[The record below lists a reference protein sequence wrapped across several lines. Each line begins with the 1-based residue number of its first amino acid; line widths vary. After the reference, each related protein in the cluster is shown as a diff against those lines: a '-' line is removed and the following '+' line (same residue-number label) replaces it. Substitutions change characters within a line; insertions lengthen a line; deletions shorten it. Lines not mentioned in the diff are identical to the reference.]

1 MIEAFF
7 LTTLP
12 ALWRKLCAL
21 SESSRCYALLR
32 RLYRGLCR
40 AARESFLG
48 RLLSIQR
55 SPKPRADGA
64 FTRALHRFGARLH
77 LAEALDG
84 RSLKR
89 LDFSALAGA
98 LLLAM
103 FLCPAQL
110 WNNRL
115 ALLLALFLAAAL
127 LALTAAG
134 RRRLLTVREIG
145 CGFVLFMTASLCGL
159 ASAHDLSEAV
169 RVFAFYVTSFLLAL
183 TLGAGLSDRT
193 KLRRFLGFLYLAV
206 VCTAVFA
213 VWQRFAGVAV
223 NSSQTDLAAN
233 AGMPGR
239 VYSTFENPNNYAE
252 FLVLFLPLS
261 FAFTTTLRNQRA
273 RLGATALLLV
283 PLAALAMTYSRSGW
297 VSFALAATV
306 LLFLCQKKS
315 LPLLLFLALL
325 ALPLLPRTV
334 LHRILTIGS
343 TSDSSNL
350 YRVYIWQGTLRLL
363 RRFGLTGV
371 GFGPENFHPVY
382 ILFCN
387 GHAQEAQHAHMLWLE
402 LWSEM
407 GIAGLISY
415 VTFHFGLL
423 LRALLAHKTA
433 SGALRMTLAACAAAL
448 TGICFS
454 ATVEYIWFYPRD
466 MFAFFVLV
474 GVTLAA
480 IRIAG
485 AEQQEI

>member
-12 ALWRKLCAL
+12 ALWRRLCAL
-21 SESSRCYALLR
+21 SESSRCYALLQSLYR
-32 RLYRGLCR
+32 RLCK

-48 RLLSIQR
+48 ALLTRQDTQKSR
-55 SPKPRADGA
+55 TDGA
-64 FTRALHRFGARLH
+64 LTRTLHRLGTRLH

-89 LDFSALAGA
+89 LDFSVLAGA

-103 FLCPAQL
+103 FLCPAQQ

-115 ALLLALFLAAAL
+115 ALLLALLLAAVL
-127 LALTAAG
+127 LVLTMAR
-134 RRRLLTVREIG
+134 RRRLLSVRELG
-145 CGFVLFMTASLCGL
+145 WGFVLFMAASLCGL
-159 ASAHDLSEAV
+159 ASAHDLGEAV

-183 TLGAGLSDRT
+183 TLAAGLSDRA

-213 VWQRFAGVAV
+213 LWQRLTGVAV

-239 VYSTFENPNNYAE
+239 VYSSFENPNNYAE

-261 FAFTTTLRNQRA
+261 FTFTTTLKNKRA
-273 RLGATALLLV
+273 RLGATALLLL

-297 VSFALAATV
+297 VSFVLAAAV
-306 LLFLCQKKS
+306 LLFFCRKRT
-315 LPLLLFLALL
+315 LPLLAFLALL
-325 ALPLLPRTV
+325 ALPLLPQTV
-334 LHRILTIGS
+334 FRRILTIGS

-350 YRVYIWQGTLRLL
+350 YRVYIWRGTLGLL

-382 ILFCN
+382 VLFCN
-387 GHAQEAQHAHMLWLE
+387 GHAREAQHAHMLWLE
-402 LWSEM
+402 LWAEM

-423 LRALLAHKTA
+423 RRAILAHKTA
-433 SGALRMTLAACAAAL
+433 SGSLRMTLAACAAAL

-454 ATVEYIWFYPRD
+454 ATVEHIWFYPRD

-480 IRIAG
+480 VRIADT
-485 AEQQEI
+485 EQQKV